1 VTAAVD
7 PIATHLTE
15 LARAV
20 RGPGRARRTVLREV
34 RGGLDDAAEAYR
46 RAGVDAERA
55 ARLAV
60 RDFGPVSEVAPL
72 FQDELTAAEG
82 RRTAGLV
89 AAGVPAVVLSW
100 SLLWASGLATGPPAP
115 AAVGV
120 LSVVQDVAAA
130 LATALALV
138 LLALTRRATA
148 PRPLAVAAV
157 VAAFG
162 TVAVCGGTAVAM
174 NLVQSSQAWVRITQQ
189 PASLL
194 VYLGSVALVV
204 LLNRS
209 AARTL
214 CTLRASRPS

>member
-1 VTAAVD
+1 VTAAAD
-7 PIATHLTE
+7 PITAHLAE

-46 RAGVDAERA
+46 RTGLDADRA

-60 RDFGPVSEVAPL
+60 RDFGPVAEVAPL
-72 FQDELTAAEG
+72 FQDELTASEG
-82 RRTAGLV
+82 RRTAALLAV
-89 AAGVPAVVLSW
+89 GVPAVVLSW
-100 SLLWASGLATGPPAP
+100 SLLWASGLAAGPPAP

-120 LSVVQDVAAA
+120 LSVVQDVAAG
-130 LATALALV
+130 LVTALALV
-138 LLALTRRATA
+138 LLALTRRTTA
-148 PRPLAVAAV
+148 PRPVAAAAAVAAF
-157 VAAFG
+157 A

-174 NLVQSSQAWVRITQQ
+174 NLVQAAQAWVRITQQ
-189 PASLL
+189 PASLA
-194 VYLGSVALVV
+194 VYLGSAALVV

-214 CTLRASRPS
+214 CTLRAPHPD